1 MVDAPPKPSKDRH
14 PEVSSPIIDLGLEA
28 RIARAEQAVIDR
40 DARVRGDARR
50 IVHRLRLQHE
60 EVLRWGTIAA
70 AGAAACAAGYAG
82 YQAWRGRKAR
92 PTKAAPRTTRTSGP
106 AHVASRIAAFV
117 RLATHWAS
125 KLSPFVGGAGP
136 LSGMVRSALWPG
148 SVGAPPGPVGA
159 DAYTPTARGGVDVAP

>member
-50 IVHRLRLQHE
+50 IVHRLRLQRE
-60 EVLRWGTIAA
+60 ELLRWGTIAA
-70 AGAAACAAGYAG
+70 AGAAACAVGYAG
-82 YQAWRGRKAR
+82 YQAWHGRKAR
-92 PTKAAPRTTRTSGP
+92 PTQAAPRARASGP
-106 AHVASRIAAFV
+106 ASVASRVAAFV

-148 SVGAPPGPVGA
+148 SVGAPAGPVGTDA
-159 DAYTPTARGGVDVAP
+159 DTPTARGGVDVAP